1 MYGNNTGQQYQ
12 VIISITPCWVLN
24 EKKPTL
30 EILNRLIH
38 ACSEVNVLEL
48 TSILED
54 LAKAPTG

>member
-24 EKKPTL
+24 EKK
-30 EILNRLIH
+30 
-38 ACSEVNVLEL
+38 VNVLEL

>member
-1 MYGNNTGQQYQ
+1 MYGNNTGQHYQ

-38 ACSEVNVLEL
+38 AYSEVNVLEL